1 MADITITIPD
11 EYWPRVATAFHG
23 IYTDTELGDTE
34 LLAYA
39 FKAYVRDNWI
49 GWEQYQNQEAVNPR
63 YNQASVDYNAARQQI
78 DGDLAT
84 NNERV
89 VADAAIAFPGF

>member
-1 MADITITIPD
+1 MADITISVPD

-23 IYTDTELGDTE
+23 IYSNNELSDTE

-39 FKAYVRDNWI
+39 FTAYVRDNWI
-49 GWEQYQNQEAVNPR
+49 TWEQYQNQEAVTSR
-63 YNQASVDYNAARQQI
+63 YNQASDDYNTVRQTI

-84 NNERV
+84 NNAKV
-89 VADAAIAFPGF
+89 VDDAAIAFPGF